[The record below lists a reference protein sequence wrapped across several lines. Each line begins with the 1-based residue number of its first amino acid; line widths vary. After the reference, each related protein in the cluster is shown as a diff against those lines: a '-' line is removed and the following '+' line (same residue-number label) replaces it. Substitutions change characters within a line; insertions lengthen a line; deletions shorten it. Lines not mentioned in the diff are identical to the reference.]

1 MIDTSKTYIIYAQQ
15 VLDHKIIAN
24 KHIYLACERM
34 IKWFERD
41 DIYFDYNDVDTKI
54 KFIQKLKHSTGIHAG
69 HNFELMDY
77 QQWIVANIFGWKY
90 VETDERVVNTAL
102 LMLARKSGK
111 TFFAAALMLA
121 KIITD
126 KEQGSEGYM
135 IANSAR
141 QASIAFKHTKD
152 QCISIDPNEVIF
164 KRFRTEIRTPLLNST
179 MTVLSSDTSKL
190 DGLNPSIFIV
200 DEFHEAR
207 SNEIFSILRTG
218 QGMRKSPLG
227 IVISTAGFNIG
238 DDYPLYSMW
247 TNAKDMLNGVKEED
261 SLFAAIYQLDEDD
274 DWKDENN
281 WIKSNP
287 TLGHTVSYKYLREQV
302 QSAVNNP
309 SYEVSIKT
317 KNFNMWCQSEVTW
330 VNYESIKA
338 VSKPFDLSMF
348 DSEEEY
354 SIVGLDIAER
364 NDLCVLCALVEH
376 NDLLYFKAYPFVSR
390 TAIQKSK
397 NKSLYKQW
405 IKQGYLT
412 VTNTETIDISYL
424 IKKTQDINEQI
435 PIALV
440 AYDQWH
446 AQQYKIF
453 AEKEGLP
460 CKAVRQG
467 LGAFAEPTTMLE
479 DLILSKKCVIDDN
492 PVTRWC
498 FSNVL
503 IKEDENGNRKP
514 IKSSK
519 ENKIDIVITFIQA
532 LKLWMELKGII
543 DNTPLEAIRL

>member
-1 MIDTSKTYIIYAQQ
+1 MIDTKKTYIKYAED
-15 VLDHKIIAN
+15 VLDNKIIAN
-24 KHIYLACERM
+24 KTIHLACKRM
-34 IKWFERD
+34 LKWFERI

-54 KFIQKLKHSTGIHAG
+54 NFIQKLKHSEGIHAG

-90 VETDERVVNTAL
+90 KDTDERVINTAL

-126 KEQGSEGYM
+126 KEKGAAGYM
-135 IANSAR
+135 IANSAK
-141 QASIAFKHTKD
+141 QAGIAFNHTKD
-152 QCISIDPNEVIF
+152 QCASIDPNELLF
-164 KRFRTEIRTPLLNST
+164 KRFRSEIRLPLMNAS
-179 MTVLSSDTSKL
+179 MHVLSSDTRKL

-200 DEFHEAR
+200 DEFHEAK

-247 TNAKDMLNGVKEED
+247 TNANDMLNGIKDED
-261 SLFAAIYQLDEDD
+261 SLFAAIYQLDEED
-274 DWKDENN
+274 DWKDEEV
-281 WIKSNP
+281 WVKSNP
-287 TLGHTVSYKYLREQV
+287 TLGHTVSYKYLKEQV
-302 QSAVNNP
+302 KSAINNS

-330 VNYESIKA
+330 ISYEKIKE
-338 VSKPFDLSMF
+338 VSKPFNLSMF
-348 DSEEEY
+348 NPEEEY

-364 NDLCVLCALVEH
+364 NDLCVLCALIEYK
-376 NDLLYFKAYPFVSR
+376 DILYFKAFPFVSR
-390 TAIQKSK
+390 SAIQKSK
-397 NKSLYKQW
+397 NKNLYKQW
-405 IKQGYLT
+405 IEQGFLT
-412 VTNTETIDISYL
+412 VTNTETIDINYL
-424 IKKTQDINEQI
+424 IKKTQDINEEI
-435 PIALV
+435 PIALI

-460 CKAVRQG
+460 CRAVRQG

-519 ENKIDIVITFIQA
+519 ENKIDVVITFIQA

-543 DNTPLEAIRL
+543 DDKPIKAIAL